1 MVYYIVGG
9 MVLLWMLGGI
19 HRHRRGRNKVA
30 RVIEANCTGCACCL
44 KWCNHKALEP
54 VSDENGKRIAVKHP
68 DKCTGCGKC
77 VAACKFNALEITTR
91 EFDVRI
97 RRMSAKP

>member
-1 MVYYIVGG
+1 
-9 MVLLWMLGGI
+9 
-19 HRHRRGRNKVA
+19 
-30 RVIEANCTGCACCL
+30 
-44 KWCNHKALEP
+44 
-54 VSDENGKRIAVKHP
+54 VKHP